1 MTYSQS
7 IQQPAMEMVPGET
20 QRPPDAANLISALW
34 RYRWAAILP
43 MAIGIILG
51 FLVFLKT
58 EETFQST
65 TRLMVESDSTAILD
79 SVTGEMVGGV
89 PSIEVIESQ
98 LFSDEVLMTAYND
111 PRVQVF
117 HEEEFP
123 EGPEQ
128 FMSVVVGGKAL
139 TLEPEVTDLKT
150 GSAIV
155 TLMHFESTNPELC
168 QNAVKAFSDALQVFY
183 NKKYSGTRSELIKYM
198 QVATEKLHPKLE
210 ALESQYDAFRRD
222 APLVWDSEGA
232 AINPHRESQLK
243 LLGKRA
249 EMNELKRRM
258 ATEYA
263 AIKSITET
271 SQDPRIAISV
281 ISQLLDRRITLPQT
295 HNPSMG
301 IGASDQLLGELSV
314 DESLVPTLV
323 ERMKLA
329 SEFGEGHPTVKQL
342 DLQIDVMRRELKDLM
357 NDRVDRI
364 GELIDNDERDL
375 QNASQVLDAI
385 SKGVA
390 AEVAVLERQEKDL
403 DELIAQ
409 EAAGASRLAKYEQQN
424 NSMVRQ
430 IERTSELME
439 QLEEQ
444 VARVNLTED
453 ESKTRVLELT
463 AASPA
468 RRVGPVWIKML
479 GLGGLIGLALGS
491 GLALLLEKNANTF
504 RDADEVCRLLGTT
517 ILTHIPFYKGRVRKE
532 RKGVLNPYKD
542 LDPYLA
548 VVHAPSS
555 VAAEAMRSCR
565 TAIFF
570 ELASISGGKVIQVTS
585 PLPGDGKS
593 TVAGNLACSIAQ
605 SGKRTLLVDC
615 DLRRPQ
621 LTENFGMD
629 DDMGLT
635 NVLNGECDPAD
646 AMHQTPV
653 PSLQVM
659 PSGPI
664 PANPAEAL
672 TLTEMGELLDHM
684 RDEYD
689 YVILDTPPLLV
700 VTDPSIIASM
710 ADGVVT
716 TLRIRRKSK
725 PNAKEAMNILRA
737 VGAKS
742 LGVIINNSD
751 ESTSSD
757 GYRGYGYYRHG
768 RKTSR
773 YYRQADSGMNQDAI
787 VVSGRGVAPLP
798 KPAKAQ
804 LVGPT
809 DENTEG

>member
-1 MTYSQS
+1 MTYS
-7 IQQPAMEMVPGET
+7 PALTHPSMEMMPGET

-43 MAIGIILG
+43 MAVGMILG
-51 FLVFLKT
+51 FLFFLKT
-58 EETFQST
+58 EETFRST
-65 TRLMVESDSTAILD
+65 TRLMVESDSSAMLD
-79 SVTGEMVGGV
+79 TVTGEMVGGV

-98 LFSDEVLMTAYND
+98 LFSDEVLKTAFND
-111 PRVQVF
+111 PRVKVF
-117 HEEEFP
+117 HEEDFP
-123 EGPEQ
+123 DGFEQ
-128 FMSVVVGGKAL
+128 FMDIVVGEEAL

-150 GSAIV
+150 GTAIV
-155 TLMHFESTNPELC
+155 TLMHYESTNPELC
-168 QNAVKAFSDALQVFY
+168 QNAVKAFSDALQAFY
-183 NKKYSGTRSELIKYM
+183 NAKYTGTRSELIKYM

-232 AINPHRESQLK
+232 AINPHREAQLK

-249 EMNELKRRM
+249 ELNEVKRRM

-263 AIKSITET
+263 AIKSITDT
-271 SQDPRIAISV
+271 SKDPRVAISV
-281 ISQLLDRRITLPQT
+281 IGQLLDRNITLPRSNSANVGFGAADPMLGSLEVEQT
-295 HNPSMG
+295 
-301 IGASDQLLGELSV
+301 
-314 DESLVPTLV
+314 LVPTIV
-323 ERMKLA
+323 DRMKLA
-329 SEFGEGHPTVKQL
+329 AEFGESHPTVKQL
-342 DLQIDVMRRELKDLM
+342 DLTIDVMRRELKDLM
-357 NDRVDRI
+357 NDRTDRI
-364 GELIDNDERDL
+364 VELMDNDERDL
-375 QNASQVLDAI
+375 DNAAQVLEAI
-385 SKGVA
+385 STGVA
-390 AEVAVLERQEKDL
+390 AEVAVLERQEKNL
-403 DELIAQ
+403 DEMIAQ

-424 NSMVRQ
+424 NSLQRQ
-430 IERTSELME
+430 IERTTDLME

-444 VARVNLTED
+444 IARVNLTEE

-463 AASPA
+463 AATPA
-468 RRVGPVWIKML
+468 RLVGPVLIKML
-479 GLGGLIGLALGS
+479 AIGGLLGLALGS

-504 RDADEVCRLLGTT
+504 RDADEVCRMLGTS

-570 ELASISGGKVIQVTS
+570 ELAGITGGKVIQVTS

-635 NVLNGECDPAD
+635 NVLNGECDPSD
-646 AMHQTPV
+646 AMHQTPL
-653 PSLQVM
+653 PALHVM

-672 TLTEMGELLDHM
+672 TLTEMGELLDVV

-700 VTDPSIIASM
+700 VTDPSIVASM

-737 VGAKS
+737 VGANIM
-742 LGVIINNSD
+742 GVIINNSD

-773 YYRQADSGMNQDAI
+773 YYRQADSGINQDAI
-787 VVSGRGVAPLP
+787 VVSGRGIAPLAR
-798 KPAKAQ
+798 PAKAQ

-809 DENTEG
+809 DEKPED